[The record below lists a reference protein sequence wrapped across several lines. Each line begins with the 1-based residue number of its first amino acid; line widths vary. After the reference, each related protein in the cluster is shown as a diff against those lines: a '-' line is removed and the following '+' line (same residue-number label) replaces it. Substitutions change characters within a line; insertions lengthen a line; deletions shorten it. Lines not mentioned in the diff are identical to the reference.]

1 MAIRVNP
8 KLIDDLEKYGAED
21 VQNCY
26 HCGNCSA
33 VCPHADDVFVF
44 PRKPMRH
51 LQMGLEKKLEQALE
65 PWMCYYCGQCS
76 EQCPRGAEPGETMM
90 SLRRWLISRYD
101 FTGLSRLFFR
111 STQAEIVAVLLVAL
125 LTGAGALLYGFRRG
139 DIRVYSGAG
148 AFLPSSFI
156 HVLDLG
162 IALVIFAVLAINV
175 FRFWRSSLAGS
186 GALSMPWWLYLKKLY
201 LLPWHFFTQKRYA
214 ECDNNRLQS
223 IYPPWLFHLG
233 IVAGYVTMLVLV
245 MVFLDSLQAGPDI
258 QWSVHAFGYLA
269 GIGLL
274 AGSVY
279 MLRLRLTKAR
289 VQYQR
294 SHGSDWIFLVML
306 FLMALTGMV
315 QHLLHRSGW
324 LVAANITYV
333 IHLMI
338 VVPWLL
344 RMPFTKWSH
353 ILYRPLAMFFAGV
366 RKAALQHQAKTGMPV
381 GQMRQAA

>member
-33 VCPHADDVFVF
+33 VCPHADEVFVF
-44 PRKPMRH
+44 PRRPMRH

-101 FTGLSRLFFR
+101 FSGLSRLFFK
-111 STQAEIVAVLLVAL
+111 STKAEIAALIIVAL
-125 LTGAGALLYGFRRG
+125 LTGIGALLYGFQQG
-139 DIRVYSGAG
+139 DIRVYSGDG

-156 HVLDLG
+156 HRLDLG
-162 IALVIFAVLAINV
+162 LALIIFAVLGINI
-175 FRFWRSSLAGS
+175 FRFWRFSMSAGNPLPIS
-186 GALSMPWWLYLKKLY
+186 WWLYLKKLY
-201 LLPWHFFTQKRYA
+201 LLPWHFVSQRRYA
-214 ECDNNRLQS
+214 KCEDSKLKGV
-223 IYPPWLFHLG
+223 YPPWLFHFG
-233 IVAGYVTMLVLV
+233 IVMGYVTMLVLV
-245 MVFLDSLQAGPDI
+245 MLFLDQLQAGPDV

-269 GIGLL
+269 SLGLL
-274 AGSVY
+274 VGSTY
-279 MLRLRLTKAR
+279 MLRIRLTKAR
-289 VQYQR
+289 VQYRR
-294 SHGSDWIFLVML
+294 SQGSDWIFLWML
-306 FLMALTGMV
+306 FLMALTGVV
-315 QHLLHRSGW
+315 QHLLHRSG
-324 LVAANITYV
+324 LLMAANITYV
-333 IHLMI
+333 VHLMI

-366 RKAALQHQAKTGMPV
+366 RKAALQHQVKIGAQPHPI
-381 GQMRQAA
+381 QRAA